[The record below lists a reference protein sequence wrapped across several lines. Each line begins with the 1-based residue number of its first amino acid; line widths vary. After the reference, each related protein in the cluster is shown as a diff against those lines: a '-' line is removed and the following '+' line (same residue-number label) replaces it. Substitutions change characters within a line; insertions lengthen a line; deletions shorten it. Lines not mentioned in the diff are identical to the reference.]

1 MGKHGKAEDK
11 VYQLICSNPGLNT
24 YQISKL
30 LKMSGGNVRNAL
42 SNLHKKGLILF
53 KFEKSSSRVKKK
65 CFAVKISRL
74 LPTTLK
80 KEIKSF
86 LKINNQKS

>member
-1 MGKHGKAEDK
+1 MRRHGKAEDK

-24 YQISKL
+24 YEISKR

-53 KFEKSSSRVKKK
+53 KFERSTRIRKK
-65 CFAVKISRL
+65 CFAVKISHL
-74 LPTTLK
+74 LPNSLK
-80 KEIKSF
+80 KEIKNL
-86 LKINNQKS
+86 LKI

>member
-1 MGKHGKAEDK
+1 MPRHGKAEDK

-24 YQISKL
+24 YEISKR

-42 SNLHKKGLILF
+42 SNLHKKGLISF
-53 KFEKSSSRVKKK
+53 KFEKSSTRVRKR

-74 LPTTLK
+74 LPNSLK
-80 KEIKSF
+80 KEIKNL
-86 LKINNQKS
+86 LKI

>member
-1 MGKHGKAEDK
+1 MRRHGKAEDR

-24 YQISKL
+24 YQISKI

-53 KFEKSSSRVKKK
+53 KFERSSSRVRKM
-65 CFAVKISRL
+65 CFAVKIARL
-74 LPTTLK
+74 LPTALK
-80 KEIKSF
+80 REIKSF
-86 LKINNQKS
+86 LKINSKKD